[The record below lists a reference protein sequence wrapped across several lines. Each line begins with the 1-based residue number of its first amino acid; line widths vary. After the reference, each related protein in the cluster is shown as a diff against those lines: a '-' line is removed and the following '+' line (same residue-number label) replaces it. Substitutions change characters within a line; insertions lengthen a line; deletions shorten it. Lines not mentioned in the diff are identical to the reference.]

1 MYLKYTK
8 DDHGS
13 EYLQKIFKESKSEI
27 FNSVGSLYIKKYISV
42 SWFLEYAKT
51 QFGLNLA
58 EMMQ

>member
-13 EYLQKIFKESKSEI
+13 KYLQKIFKESESEI
-27 FNSVGSLYIKKYISV
+27 FNSVGSLYIEKYISV
-42 SWFLEYAKT
+42 AWFLEYAKT